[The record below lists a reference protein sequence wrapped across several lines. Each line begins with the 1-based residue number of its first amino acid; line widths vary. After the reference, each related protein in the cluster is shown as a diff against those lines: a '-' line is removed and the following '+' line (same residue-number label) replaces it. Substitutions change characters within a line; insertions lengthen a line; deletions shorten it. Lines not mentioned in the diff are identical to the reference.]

1 MMKDKELKELI
12 NHYNTFLG
20 EVEQIQFTPD
30 KQMPLKLDFVLS
42 RATEFRPYN
51 IVGTMGLSEIKLKGI
66 YENCEIIMLLGEE
79 WKFKLKNLNNNWP
92 FELVNKIA
100 NAVYLSDTELGYGK
114 YFINEDNKTFSP
126 LTDMGVALIGIPAML
141 DRKFFE
147 LKSGKKKINF
157 FLLITATFEE
167 LKLIKKIGGINFIQ
181 RYLLPEGE
189 SAFVIHNN
197 TL

>member
-1 MMKDKELKELI
+1 MKDKELKELI

-42 RATEFRPYN
+42 KATEFRPYN

-126 LTDMGVALIGIPAML
+126 LTDMGVALIGIPVML

>member
-1 MMKDKELKELI
+1 MKDKELKELI

-126 LTDMGVALIGIPAML
+126 LTDMGVALIGIPVML

>member
-1 MMKDKELKELI
+1 MKDKELKELI

>member
-1 MMKDKELKELI
+1 MKDKELKELI

-157 FLLITATFEE
+157 FLLITATF
-167 LKLIKKIGGINFIQ
+167 
-181 RYLLPEGE
+181 
-189 SAFVIHNN
+189 
-197 TL
+197 